1 MIVEMK
7 LAHWMSL
14 WDFIHTLGTQGVI
27 KNSAKKGA
35 RTTRV
40 NTTLVSVTHSMPRT
54 FMASDTSTA
63 PYLMARTYTMDM
75 SGNVF

>member
-1 MIVEMK
+1 MH
-7 LAHWMSL
+7 AHTHRHAQAHAHL
-14 WDFIHTLGTQGVI
+14 RHALTI

-63 PYLMARTYTMDM
+63 PYY
-75 SGNVF
+75 